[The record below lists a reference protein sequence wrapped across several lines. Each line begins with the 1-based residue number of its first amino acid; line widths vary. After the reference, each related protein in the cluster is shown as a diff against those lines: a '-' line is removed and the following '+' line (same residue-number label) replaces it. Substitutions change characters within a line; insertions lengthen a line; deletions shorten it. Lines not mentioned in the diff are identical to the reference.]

1 LRLRWKQLILAVAW
15 FGTGGALFPVLAQ
28 QTPPPSLDA
37 VLQRL
42 QSNLVHYD
50 NAVPSFFCDE
60 HVVSSVEPGLRNQ
73 NAVTDSVFR
82 LKRVL
87 SPDHTSTFNE
97 SREIET
103 VNGKPATSQHFG
115 GPSVLSG
122 AFEGGLAVVS
132 LSQRACMRYTLQRVK
147 RNGPPAPYVV
157 RFASDLTPQ
166 NSANCLLQEKS
177 AGQVTIDPSTMQITH
192 LDLTTPHHTIVPGS
206 NYDSP
211 VVGERVISVDY
222 APVVLNG
229 QTFWMPATI
238 ASTVTSGKGTY
249 HAIVWS
255 FRATYRN
262 FHKLEVTSRI
272 LPADAAPVP

>member
-1 LRLRWKQLILAVAW
+1 MKRRAAAVFGAW
-15 FGTGGALFPVLAQ
+15 VALCPALAQ
-28 QTPPPSLDA
+28 QAQPSTLDDI
-37 VLQRL
+37 LQRL
-42 QSNLVHYD
+42 ESNLLYYD

-73 NAVTDSVFR
+73 NTVTDSVFR

-87 SPDHTSTFNE
+87 NPDHTSTLDE
-97 SREIET
+97 SREVKT
-103 VNGKPATSQHFG
+103 VNGKPATSQG
-115 GPSVLSG
+115 IAGPTILNG

-132 LSQRACMRYTLQRVK
+132 LNQRACMRYTLQRIK

-157 RFASDLTPQ
+157 RFASDLTPE

-177 AGQVTIDPSTMQITH
+177 EGRVFIDPGTMQITH
-192 LDLTTPHHTIVPGS
+192 MELTTPHHAIIPDS
-206 NYDSP
+206 NYASQ

-222 APVVLNG
+222 APVVLDG

-238 ASTVTSGKGTY
+238 TSRATSAKGTY
-249 HAIVWS
+249 HAIAWS
-255 FRATYRN
+255 FKATYRN

-272 LPADAAPVP
+272 VPAGEAPAP